1 MISNNNSTEPTPSSS
16 SSQHISFKDLCKSLI
31 KEETNFE
38 EGSDNNNNGYLMER
52 EGSPNSKLQI
62 NDNEQ
67 PQQLFSQHLPQ
78 FPISLSSTNPSA
90 AALFPLS
97 AASLFSLLENGFERT
112 PNGEEENTTPIE
124 NLSNSS
130 FEVRERNESEFV
142 FNNNES
148 IESVVNNN
156 FSNNNNSNIISIA
169 NNEDNNP
176 SPNIFGIPQNS
187 FNGATPIDQI
197 LQISRQLFGDN
208 IAKQQHL
215 NNNSNTI
222 MGRKGGNN
230 GSSNGRQE
238 ENNTNT
244 MTASDRKRTYPYTFQ
259 FCVLCQKNVH
269 SSKLPCHIRQCH
281 VGKPM
286 FQCPVCDFTST
297 YSKNNVKSH
306 MVSLHGMAGDPIS
319 FMDAYAGQ
327 VDDFM
332 KECFPNVRG
341 RGRPV
346 HGRFGSASNI
356 SEQPAP
362 SKTCQKKQQAFKQNI
377 LGSPGGD
384 TVVSSEDAASIRD
397 GGGGGGIISSPTN
410 TNEFWALNDVN
421 CQNLDSSPPPNNNSK
436 NIISRRRQMS
446 NSALVASTQSNNNN
460 NNIQQK
466 QHQHNYRNRVGS
478 NGHSNNTNNNPNSYS
493 STSRLFNRHNKRR
506 CTSPSNQ
513 KTTILVEQQPAV
525 PTNLFNSSTPLFG
538 NNGGGGIGIAGG
550 NGGEGGGGINLGGN
564 LNINSNELMGA
575 VLEKITSTNNGFGF
589 NPFIYLQQLNGFFPA
604 FQNNATP
611 NIASSNV
618 QHAIRNA
625 NENNCANFKQ
635 KDSNRETFSPSSIGI
650 NTSEGPQTMLLKECL
665 SISQKFL
672 KEINDGEMM
681 TNSSKNNL
689 NKNGHQN
696 NKKKKIGEEGG
707 QIYENYNNLGN
718 NIADNPNC
726 HSSSSTT
733 ASPLPTTN
741 FHHLNTLNNNFDI
754 HSEEPLYFP
763 QSPALCKILEGPGL
777 EKTVFNTFTSSNE
790 LIEKFDLSI
799 FENLLEKQSIA
810 SGSLLTPEQKNQVSN
825 VRAQLGLQSFEVMFA
840 VHRLDSNILK
850 PAQVHLVECIAPTK
864 SDIRRF
870 ALFEQQHSNNN
881 NSGNILFDKDEQ
893 FVIELSKIERLREKL
908 AVMAFVGEFNERL
921 AQLNKQIQCL
931 SSAATLLYNSPHF
944 HMLLHLL
951 LIAINLLSGDFTI
964 KLIKAFRPSKLQ
976 SICSFIF
983 PNGFSLLQIL
993 AKIVEKHYPELAN
1006 FVSNE
1011 KSLVI
1016 GEAAKV
1022 NFACISKELHL
1033 LERGQSLVEEE
1044 LIYLT
1049 EETTSNNGCGKS
1061 QQQQQLAAFS
1071 AHLTT
1076 EIVHLK
1082 ESMQSL
1088 KNQLTNTLNFFGE
1101 IEEEQ
1106 DYENNNK
1113 YSSNNFQKFH
1123 PERFFEVI
1131 ANFLGDLNEELK
1143 NH

>member
-1 MISNNNSTEPTPSSS
+1 
-16 SSQHISFKDLCKSLI
+16 
-31 KEETNFE
+31 
-38 EGSDNNNNGYLMER
+38 
-52 EGSPNSKLQI
+52 
-62 NDNEQ
+62 
-67 PQQLFSQHLPQ
+67 
-78 FPISLSSTNPSA
+78 
-90 AALFPLS
+90 
-97 AASLFSLLENGFERT
+97 
-112 PNGEEENTTPIE
+112 
-124 NLSNSS
+124 
-130 FEVRERNESEFV
+130 
-142 FNNNES
+142 
-148 IESVVNNN
+148 
-156 FSNNNNSNIISIA
+156 
-169 NNEDNNP
+169 
-176 SPNIFGIPQNS
+176 
-187 FNGATPIDQI
+187 
-197 LQISRQLFGDN
+197 
-208 IAKQQHL
+208 
-215 NNNSNTI
+215 
-222 MGRKGGNN
+222 
-230 GSSNGRQE
+230 
-238 ENNTNT
+238 
-244 MTASDRKRTYPYTFQ
+244 
-259 FCVLCQKNVH
+259 
-269 SSKLPCHIRQCH
+269 
-281 VGKPM
+281 
-286 FQCPVCDFTST
+286 
-297 YSKNNVKSH
+297 
-306 MVSLHGMAGDPIS
+306 
-319 FMDAYAGQ
+319 
-327 VDDFM
+327 
-332 KECFPNVRG
+332 
-341 RGRPV
+341 
-346 HGRFGSASNI
+346 
-356 SEQPAP
+356 
-362 SKTCQKKQQAFKQNI
+362 
-377 LGSPGGD
+377 
-384 TVVSSEDAASIRD
+384 
-397 GGGGGGIISSPTN
+397 
-410 TNEFWALNDVN
+410 
-421 CQNLDSSPPPNNNSK
+421 
-436 NIISRRRQMS
+436 MS

-478 NGHSNNTNNNPNSYS
+478 NGHSNNTNSNPNSYS

-550 NGGEGGGGINLGGN
+550 NGGGEGGGGGGINLGGN

-589 NPFIYLQQLNGFFPA
+589 NPFIYLQQLNGFFPT

-635 KDSNRETFSPSSIGI
+635 KDSNGETFSPSSIGI

-696 NKKKKIGEEGG
+696 NKKKRIGEEGG
-707 QIYENYNNLGN
+707 HIYENYNNLGN

-733 ASPLPTTN
+733 ASPLPTAN

-799 FENLLEKQSIA
+799 FEHLLEKQSIA
-810 SGSLLTPEQKNQVSN
+810 SGSLLTPEHKNQVSN

-850 PAQVHLVECIAPTK
+850 PAQVHLVGCIAPTK

-921 AQLNKQIQCL
+921 SQLNKVKFIILIFQNFKIFFSFFQQIQRL

-1044 LIYLT
+1044 LIYLA

-1113 YSSNNFQKFH
+1113 YSNNNFQKLFH

-1131 ANFLGDLNEELK
+1131 ANFLADLNEELK
-1143 NH
+1143 NQ